1 MTIAETYRRNF
12 LALLLIV
19 VTAAFFM
26 MMRRFLIPLL
36 LAAIFAALVSPMYRG
51 LTRWFRGR
59 RRLAAIATL
68 LIVFLVVVIPLT
80 FFTGVLVSEA
90 IQVSN
95 AAMPW
100 IQQQIANPDEL
111 LSRLETLP
119 FSDKIVPHQ
128 GQVLE
133 KAAEV
138 VHTVGTFIVS
148 RLSDVTRGTLT
159 FLVDVVILFYAM
171 FFFLTGGRRL
181 LDSLMDPMPLSA
193 SERERIVGRFVTV
206 TRAAL
211 ASTVVIGLIQGLLGG
226 LAFSIMGVP
235 GAVFWGTVMA
245 VSSMIPGVGPA
256 IVWVPACA
264 YLFAVGRT
272 GVAIGLVIYFA
283 LIVGSVDNV
292 LRPRL
297 VGRDTQLPDLLVLL
311 STLGGLVMF
320 GPVGFILGPVLAAL
334 FVTTWDIFTSFV
346 QDSEES
352 ENGA

>member
-19 VTAAFFM
+19 VTAAFFV

-68 LIVFLVVVIPLT
+68 LIVFLVVVIPLSL
-80 FFTGVLVSEA
+80 FTGVLVSEA

-111 LSRLETLP
+111 LGRLEALP
-119 FSDKIVPHQ
+119 FSDRIVPHQ
-128 GQVLE
+128 EQILE

-138 VHTVGTFIVS
+138 VRTVGTFIVS

-159 FLVDVVILFYAM
+159 FLVDVVILLYAM
-171 FFFLTGGRRL
+171 FFFLTDGRRL
-181 LDSLMDPMPLSA
+181 LDGLLNPMPLSA

-226 LAFSIMGVP
+226 IAFSVMGVP

-245 VSSMIPGVGPA
+245 VFSMIPGVGPA

-264 YLFAVGRT
+264 Y
-272 GVAIGLVIYFA
+272 
-283 LIVGSVDNV
+283 
-292 LRPRL
+292 
-297 VGRDTQLPDLLVLL
+297 
-311 STLGGLVMF
+311 
-320 GPVGFILGPVLAAL
+320 
-334 FVTTWDIFTSFV
+334 
-346 QDSEES
+346 
-352 ENGA
+352 